1 MRTAGVIFTILMGA
15 LVFTAFLA
23 TTTIPMQVAEW
34 VASLGLPSMVVMI
47 LILIMYLL
55 LGTFLDEMAMIL
67 LTLPVL
73 LPLVVKLGFDPV
85 WFGIMVVL
93 VVKGVAPDIP
103 MSTIFR
109 GVLPFWLVTI
119 LFVALLPAF
128 PPMAL
133 WLPNIS
139 G

>member
-1 MRTAGVIFTILMGA
+1 
-15 LVFTAFLA
+15 
-23 TTTIPMQVAEW
+23 MQVAEW
-34 VASLGLPSMVVMI
+34 VVSLGLPSMVVMI

-85 WFGIMVVL
+85 WFGILVVL
-93 VVKGVAPDIP
+93 VVIMGMISPPVGITMFVVKGVAPDIP
-103 MSTIFR
+103 MSPIFR

-119 LFVALLPAF
+119 LFVALLLAF